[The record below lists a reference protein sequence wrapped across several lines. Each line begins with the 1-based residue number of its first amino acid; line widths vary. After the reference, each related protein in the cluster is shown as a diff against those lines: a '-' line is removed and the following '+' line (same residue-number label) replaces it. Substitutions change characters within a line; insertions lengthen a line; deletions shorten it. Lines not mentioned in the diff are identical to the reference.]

1 LRLRASAVKNK
12 ITNIFDIIIFIK
24 ERYIMEERLK
34 FLLSELT
41 SGDNEAMERAAALI
55 SRSDD
60 AECIKKVSK
69 LLNNKNSKIRINAI
83 IILSAAGDKKL
94 FKKIE
99 KLKRKDN
106 DENVRIA
113 ASVALKN
120 FGNLEFQKLKS
131 KVKKT
136 IIDKVYKK
144 DIELPDEEIF
154 GASASDEKVFKSK
167 RSLIFKIAG
176 MVCFLIFLAIIIIFH
191 SENIFKFKLAPE
203 GVPGV
208 KKINELLNERRDKIY
223 NFKKDYLQPGGAYSK
238 FPMTVSIPTYFGDSY
253 SDVVYSV
260 YDAPEFQK
268 SGMNTMLA
276 FWRKHNF
283 TSLADERREDLFQLK
298 TDGEKLI
305 FPNYSAMRINFNL
318 EKGSVAEQAI
328 NKTDSVEINV
338 IVDKVI
344 LK

>member
-1 LRLRASAVKNK
+1 
-12 ITNIFDIIIFIK
+12 
-24 ERYIMEERLK
+24 MEERMK

-41 SGDNEAMERAAALI
+41 SGDNEAMERAATLI
-55 SRSDD
+55 CRSDK

-69 LLNNKNSKIRINAI
+69 LLNNKDSKIRTNAI
-83 IILSAAGDKKL
+83 IILSVVGDEKS

-99 KLKRKDN
+99 KLKRKDKN
-106 DENVRIA
+106 ENVRIA

-131 KVKKT
+131 KVKKNV
-136 IIDKVYKK
+136 IDKVYKK

-154 GASASDEKVFKSK
+154 GGSAGDEKVFKSK

-176 MVCFLIFLAIIIIFH
+176 IVCFLLFLVIIIMFH
-191 SENIFKFKLAPE
+191 SKNIFKFKSIPTSAPS
-203 GVPGV
+203 V
-208 KKINELLNERRDKIY
+208 KKINELLKERRDKIY
-223 NFKKDYLQPGGAYSK
+223 NFKKDYLLPGGAYSK
-238 FPMTVSIPTYFGDSY
+238 FPMTFSMPTYFGDSY

-283 TSLADERREDLFQLK
+283 ASLKDERRENLFQLK

-305 FPNYSAMRINFNL
+305 FPNYSAMRINFSL
-318 EKGSVAEQAI
+318 EKGSVAEQAL